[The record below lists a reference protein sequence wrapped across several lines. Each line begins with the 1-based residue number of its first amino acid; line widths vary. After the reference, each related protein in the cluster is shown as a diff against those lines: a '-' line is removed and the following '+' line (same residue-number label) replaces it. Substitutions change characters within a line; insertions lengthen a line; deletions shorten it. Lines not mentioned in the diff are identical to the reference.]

1 MTKAAGAT
9 GKSATKK
16 SATRAATGR
25 TAAKA
30 PAKKAAASKASAKAA
45 TGAAKGG
52 VEIRPLAASDEKA
65 LLAFARGLP
74 PHDLLFLPRDI
85 SEPKVLK
92 AWIRES
98 EGGGMTSLVAARGA
112 EIVGCGAIASDP
124 LSWSPHVGELR
135 VLIGPQARGAGV
147 GRALTQRLFALALE
161 GGLQRI
167 VAQMTVDQ
175 TAAISVFE
183 GLGFRAEALLRGQVR
198 DRKGVRHDIVILGHE
213 VADVLARLEAFGVV
227 DATSR

>member
-1 MTKAAGAT
+1 MTKL
-9 GKSATKK
+9 KSAAKPAKPVAKK
-16 SATRAATGR
+16 R
-25 TAAKA
+25 A
-30 PAKKAAASKASAKAA
+30 PARKK
-45 TGAAKGG
+45 GAVGS
-52 VEIRPLAASDEKA
+52 VEIRPLTPSDEKA
-65 LLAFARGLP
+65 LLAFARSQP
-74 PHDLLFLPRDI
+74 AHDLLFLPRDI

-98 EGGGMTSLVAARGA
+98 EGGAMMSLVAVAGD

-135 VLIGPQARGAGV
+135 VLIGAQARGAGV
-147 GRALTQRLFALALE
+147 GRKLTQRLFAMAVE
-161 GGLQRI
+161 AGLQRI

-175 TAAISVFE
+175 TAAIAVFE

-198 DRKGVRHDIVILGHE
+198 DRNGKRHDIVILGHE
-213 VADVLARLEAFGVV
+213 VADVLARLEAFGIV

>member
-1 MTKAAGAT
+1 MTKA
-9 GKSATKK
+9 KSAAK
-16 SATRAATGR
+16 A
-25 TAAKA
+25 AAKPAAKRA
-30 PAKKAAASKASAKAA
+30 PAKKAASD
-45 TGAAKGG
+45 G

-65 LLAFARGLP
+65 LLAFARSLP

-98 EGGGMTSLVAARGA
+98 EGGGMMSLVAAEGDT
-112 EIVGCGAIASDP
+112 IVGCGAIAHDP

-135 VLIGPQARGAGV
+135 VLLGPAARGKGV
-147 GRALTQRLFALALE
+147 GRRLTQRLFALALE
-161 GGLQRI
+161 AGLQRI

-183 GLGFRAEALLRGQVR
+183 GLGFRAEAMLRGHVK
-198 DRKGVRHDIVILGHE
+198 DRAGKRHDIVILGHE

-227 DATSR
+227 EATSR

>member
-1 MTKAAGAT
+1 MTKL
-9 GKSATKK
+9 KSAAKP
-16 SATRAATGR
+16 
-25 TAAKA
+25 AKA
-30 PAKKAAASKASAKAA
+30 VAKKRAPARNK
-45 TGAAKGG
+45 GAVGS
-52 VEIRPLAASDEKA
+52 VEIRPLAPSDEKA
-65 LLAFARGLP
+65 LLAFARSQP
-74 PHDLLFLPRDI
+74 AHDLLFLPRDI

-98 EGGGMTSLVAARGA
+98 EGGAMMSLVAVAGD

-135 VLIGPQARGAGV
+135 VLIGAQARGAGV
-147 GRALTQRLFALALE
+147 GRKLTQRLFAMAVE
-161 GGLQRI
+161 AGLQRI

-175 TAAISVFE
+175 TAAIAVFE

-198 DRKGVRHDIVILGHE
+198 DRNGKRHDIVILGHE
-213 VADVLARLEAFGVV
+213 VADVLARLEAFGIV

>member
-1 MTKAAGAT
+1 MTKASAKGAGA
-9 GKSATKK
+9 KQ
-16 SATRAATGR
+16 SATRA
-25 TAAKA
+25 
-30 PAKKAAASKASAKAA
+30 PAKKPAAKKTPAKAA
-45 TGAAKGG
+45 KSVMRGDA
-52 VEIRPLAASDEKA
+52 EIRPLAASDEKA
-65 LLAFARGLP
+65 LLAFARSLP

-85 SEPKVLK
+85 SQPKVLK
-92 AWIRES
+92 AWIRECES
-98 EGGGMTSLVAARGA
+98 GAMTSLVAARGA
-112 EIVGCGAIASDP
+112 AIVGCGAIASDP

-198 DRKGVRHDIVILGHE
+198 DRKGKRHDIVILGHE
-213 VADVLARLEAFGVV
+213 VADVLARLEALGVV
-227 DATSR
+227 EATSR

>member
-1 MTKAAGAT
+1 MTKA
-9 GKSATKK
+9 KSA
-16 SATRAATGR
+16 
-25 TAAKA
+25 AAKA
-30 PAKKAAASKASAKAA
+30 PASK
-45 TGAAKGG
+45 TAAKKPPAKRVAKGD
-52 VEIRPLAASDEKA
+52 VQIRPLAAGDEKA
-65 LLAFARGLP
+65 LLAFARSQP

-98 EGGGMTSLVAARGA
+98 EGGGMMSLVAVAGDK
-112 EIVGCGAIASDP
+112 IVGCGAIASDP

-135 VLIGPQARGAGV
+135 VLIGAQARGAGV
-147 GRALTQRLFALALE
+147 GRKLTQRLFALALE
-161 GGLQRI
+161 AGLQRI

-175 TAAISVFE
+175 TAAIAVFE

-198 DRKGVRHDIVILGHE
+198 DRSGKRHDIVILGHE

-227 DATSR
+227 DATSG